1 MHNYLTRARAFL
13 GILCS
18 CDVRVSRVYV
28 VSGFPLCWQS
38 YFLSF
43 YFHFISSFCLLSI
56 PQEFSSFGFRVFLSF
71 FSGKSISEYL
81 FPFHYFFSI
90 ILLAHA
96 CPYALLNFPNATT
109 KVFPILFIHL
119 SAYAQFM
126 HFWRFLSVV
135 ENSFPQSSQIFSY
148 DGTFIHFSSFVR
160 NHSPLISS
168 VI

>member
-1 MHNYLTRARAFL
+1 MVFPCVGSPIFCLSTF
-13 GILCS
+13 ILS
-18 CDVRVSRVYV
+18 
-28 VSGFPLCWQS
+28 L
-38 YFLSF
+38 
-43 YFHFISSFCLLSI
+43 SFCLLSV

-90 ILLAHA
+90 ILLVHA
-96 CPYALLNFPNATT
+96 CPYALLNFPNATA
-109 KVFPILFIHL
+109 KVFSILFIHL

-148 DGTFIHFSSFVR
+148 DGTFIHLSSFVR
-160 NHSPLISS
+160 KHSPLISS